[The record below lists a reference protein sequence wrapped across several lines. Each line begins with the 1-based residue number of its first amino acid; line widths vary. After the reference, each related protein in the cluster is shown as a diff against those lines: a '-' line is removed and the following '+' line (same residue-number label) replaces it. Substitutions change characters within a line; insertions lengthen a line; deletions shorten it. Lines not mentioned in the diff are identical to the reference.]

1 MVEHLTCNEV
11 VLGSIPREGSMI
23 ISHTNKFIFIKS
35 EKTAGSSVEHAILPH
50 LLNTDVYMSDSHTL
64 PFQVIENYRI
74 DIFDYFK
81 FSIVRN
87 PYDKM
92 VSHYYW
98 QQSIENN
105 RYRSFDIFV
114 KEFHDH
120 KTISNWKYYS
130 IDNNNIMDKIIK
142 FENLQNDLNDL
153 PININ
158 IDISNIFEKSNIR
171 PANIAYQELYSKA
184 SKEMV
189 EEQCYNEI
197 EMFNYKFEEV

>member
-1 MVEHLTCNEV
+1 
-11 VLGSIPREGSMI
+11 MI

-35 EKTAGSSVEHAILPH
+35 EKTASSSVERALEPF
-50 LLNTDVYMSDSHTL
+50 LLETDIYLSNSHML
-64 PFQVIENYRI
+64 PFQIIETHSIN
-74 DIFDYFK
+74 IFDYFK

-105 RYRSFDIFV
+105 RYGSFDLFIKNFYDY
-114 KEFHDH
+114 KS
-120 KTISNWKYYS
+120 ISNWKYYS

-142 FENLQNDLNDL
+142 FENLQNDLNNL

-171 PANIAYQELYSKA
+171 PANIAYQELYSKI

>member
-11 VLGSIPREGSMI
+11 VLGSIPRGGSMI
-23 ISHTNKFIFIKS
+23 ISRSNNFIFVKS
-35 EKTAGSSVEHAILPH
+35 EKTAGSSVERALEPFLLETDIYLP
-50 LLNTDVYMSDSHTL
+50 DSHL
-64 PFQVIENYRI
+64 YPFQIQESYHI

-98 QQSIENN
+98 QQAIENN
-105 RYRSFDIFV
+105 RYSSFDAFV
-114 KEFHDH
+114 KEFYNN
-120 KTISNWKYYS
+120 KIISNWKFYS
-130 IDNNNIMDKIIK
+130 IDNTNIMDKIIK

-171 PANIAYQELYSKA
+171 PANIAYQELYSKT

>member
-1 MVEHLTCNEV
+1 
-11 VLGSIPREGSMI
+11 MI
-23 ISHTNKFIFIKS
+23 ISHSSNFIFIKS
-35 EKTAGSSVEHAILPH
+35 EKTAGSSVEHAILPYLLDTDVCKLGSH
-50 LLNTDVYMSDSHTL
+50 LL
-64 PFQVIENYRI
+64 PIQVIESYNI

-98 QQSIENN
+98 QQSIELD
-105 RYRSFDIFV
+105 RYDSFNIFV
-114 KEFHDH
+114 KEFYKH
-120 KTISNWKYYS
+120 KTISNWKYFS
-130 IDNNNIMDKIIK
+130 IGNKNIMDKIIK

-171 PANIAYQELYSKA
+171 PANITYQDLYNTA
-184 SKEMV
+184 SREMV
-189 EEQCYNEI
+189 EEQCFNEI
-197 EMFNYKFEEV
+197 EMFDYKFEEV

>member
-11 VLGSIPREGSMI
+11 VLGSIPRGGSMI

-35 EKTAGSSVEHAILPH
+35 EKTAGSSVEQALQPSLLETDIYLPG
-50 LLNTDVYMSDSHTL
+50 SHML
-64 PFQVIENYRI
+64 PFQIIETYPI

-105 RYRSFDIFV
+105 RYGSFDLLV
-114 KEFHDH
+114 KDFYDY
-120 KTISNWKYYS
+120 KSISNWKYYS
-130 IDNNNIMDKIIK
+130 IDNNNIMNKIIK
-142 FENLQNDLNDL
+142 FENLQNDLNNL
-153 PININ
+153 PINTN
-158 IDISNIFEKSNIR
+158 IDISNIFEKSNVR
-171 PANIAYQELYSKA
+171 PANIAYQELYSTT

-189 EEQCYNEI
+189 EEQCSNEI

>member
-1 MVEHLTCNEV
+1 
-11 VLGSIPREGSMI
+11 MI

-64 PFQVIENYRI
+64 PFQVIENYCI

-114 KEFHDH
+114 KEFYDH

-130 IDNNNIMDKIIK
+130 INNEYIMDKVIK
-142 FENLQNDLNDL
+142 FENLQNDLKNL

-171 PANIAYQELYSKA
+171 PANIAYQELYSKT

>member
-11 VLGSIPREGSMI
+11 VLGSIPRGGSMI

-35 EKTAGSSVEHAILPH
+35 EKTAGSSVEQALEPFLLETDTYLPG
-50 LLNTDVYMSDSHTL
+50 SHML
-64 PFQVIENYRI
+64 PFQIVETYVI

-105 RYRSFDIFV
+105 RYGSFDLFIKHFYDY
-114 KEFHDH
+114 KL
-120 KTISNWKYYS
+120 ISNWKYYL
-130 IDNNNIMDKIIK
+130 IDNNIIDKIIK

-158 IDISNIFEKSNIR
+158 IDISNIFKKSNIR
-171 PANIAYQELYSKA
+171 PANIAYQELYSKT

>member
-1 MVEHLTCNEV
+1 
-11 VLGSIPREGSMI
+11 MI
-23 ISHTNKFIFIKS
+23 ISHSSNFIFIKP
-35 EKTAGSSVEHAILPH
+35 EKVAGSSVECAILPH
-50 LLNTDVYMSDSHTL
+50 LLSTDVYISDSHML
-64 PFQVIENYRI
+64 PFQVIGNYRI

-105 RYRSFDIFV
+105 RYSSFDSFV

-120 KTISNWKYYS
+120 RTISNWKFYS
-130 IDNNNIMDKIIK
+130 INNEYIMDKVIK
-142 FENLQNDLNDL
+142 FENLQNDLKDL

-158 IDISNIFEKSNIR
+158 IDISNIFEKSHTR
-171 PANIAYQELYSKA
+171 PANTAYQDLYSTT
-184 SKEMV
+184 SREMV
-189 EEQCYNEI
+189 EEQCFNEI
-197 EMFNYKFEEV
+197 EMFDYKFEEE